1 MPRLRLDAAA
11 GREERVIRS
20 LIGSARP
27 AAGALALL
35 LGLTFASPP
44 AVNAGE
50 TKAPPT
56 KPSIAATAA
65 ATVARMDTRA
75 AVRLTQDTPATTSG
89 SEDSHSFFRS
99 SRGAVVLI
107 LAAAGL
113 GYAVYS
119 ANHDDV
125 KRSPCREDKPGC
137 KFP

>member
-1 MPRLRLDAAA
+1 MPGPRLDAAA

-56 KPSIAATAA
+56 KPSIAATTA

-75 AVRLTQDTPATTSG
+75 AVRLTQDTPASG
-89 SEDSHSFFRS
+89 SQDSRSFFRS
-99 SRGAVVLI
+99 GRGAAVLVL
-107 LAAAGL
+107 LAAGV
-113 GYAVYS
+113 GYAIYS
-119 ANHDDV
+119 THHDDV
-125 KRSPCREDKPGC
+125 KRSPCRTDSPGC